1 MAIQRTRCIGKT
13 RGCDFALR
21 LIWIASHWAPA
32 VAIFLESSN
41 KGRDRGQTMSTL
53 TDQKTSHRQVFPEPT
68 VGALIVNKEG
78 KILLTKS
85 HKWFDKYTLPGGH
98 IEVGETMKEAVA
110 REVKE
115 EVGLD
120 VEVAEMLLMQEAIFA
135 EEFWKRKHF
144 IFFDFLCKSKD
155 QQVKLDGREL
165 QSYVWEYP
173 GAAFKLKLD
182 SFTRKTLERYLQ
194 RS

>member
-1 MAIQRTRCIGKT
+1 
-13 RGCDFALR
+13 
-21 LIWIASHWAPA
+21 
-32 VAIFLESSN
+32 
-41 KGRDRGQTMSTL
+41 MSTPSN
-53 TDQKTSHRQVFPEPT
+53 QKASQTQVYPEPT
-68 VGALIVNKEG
+68 VGALIVNKQG

-135 EEFWKRKHF
+135 VEFWKRKHF

-165 QSYVWEYP
+165 QEYVWEYP
-173 GAAFKLKLD
+173 GVAFRLNLD
-182 SFTRKTLERYLQ
+182 SFTKKTLERYLQ
-194 RS
+194 RT

>member
-1 MAIQRTRCIGKT
+1 
-13 RGCDFALR
+13 
-21 LIWIASHWAPA
+21 
-32 VAIFLESSN
+32 
-41 KGRDRGQTMSTL
+41 MSTPSN
-53 TDQKTSHRQVFPEPT
+53 QKASQTQVYPEPT
-68 VGALIVNKEG
+68 VGALIVNKQG

-98 IEVGETMKEAVA
+98 IEVGETMKEAAA

-120 VEVAEMLLMQEAIFA
+120 VEVAEMLLMQEAIFT

-144 IFFDFLCKSKD
+144 IFFDFLCKSNN

-165 QSYVWEYP
+165 QEYVWEYP
-173 GAAFKLKLD
+173 GAAFRLNLD
-182 SFTRKTLERYLQ
+182 SFTKKTLERYLQ
-194 RS
+194 RT

>member
-1 MAIQRTRCIGKT
+1 
-13 RGCDFALR
+13 
-21 LIWIASHWAPA
+21 
-32 VAIFLESSN
+32 
-41 KGRDRGQTMSTL
+41 MSTPSNQNASQ
-53 TDQKTSHRQVFPEPT
+53 TQVYPEPT
-68 VGALIVNKEG
+68 VGALIVNKQG

-135 EEFWKRKHF
+135 GEFWKRKHF

-165 QSYVWEYP
+165 QEYVWEYP
-173 GAAFKLKLD
+173 GAAFRLNLD
-182 SFTRKTLERYLQ
+182 SFTKKTLEMYLQ
-194 RS
+194 RT

>member
-1 MAIQRTRCIGKT
+1 
-13 RGCDFALR
+13 
-21 LIWIASHWAPA
+21 
-32 VAIFLESSN
+32 
-41 KGRDRGQTMSTL
+41 MSTL
-53 TDQKTSHRQVFPEPT
+53 TDHKAFPSQVYPEPT

-78 KILLTKS
+78 RILLTKS

-98 IEVGETMKEAVA
+98 IEVGETMRQAVI

-135 EEFWKRKHF
+135 GEFWKRKHF
-144 IFFDFLCKSKD
+144 IFFDFLCKSRD

-165 QSYVWEYP
+165 QEYVWEYP
-173 GAAFKLKLD
+173 GEAFRLELD
-182 SFTRKTLERYLQ
+182 SFTRKTLEKYLQ

>member
-1 MAIQRTRCIGKT
+1 
-13 RGCDFALR
+13 
-21 LIWIASHWAPA
+21 
-32 VAIFLESSN
+32 
-41 KGRDRGQTMSTL
+41 MSTPSN
-53 TDQKTSHRQVFPEPT
+53 QKASQTQVYPEPT
-68 VGALIVNKEG
+68 VGALIVNRQG

-98 IEVGETMKEAVA
+98 IEVGETMNEAVA

-135 EEFWKRKHF
+135 VEFWKRKHF

-165 QSYVWEYP
+165 QEYVWEYP
-173 GAAFKLKLD
+173 GAAFRLNLD
-182 SFTRKTLERYLQ
+182 SFTKKTLEKYLQ
-194 RS
+194 RT

>member
-1 MAIQRTRCIGKT
+1 
-13 RGCDFALR
+13 
-21 LIWIASHWAPA
+21 
-32 VAIFLESSN
+32 
-41 KGRDRGQTMSTL
+41 MSTPSNQNASQ
-53 TDQKTSHRQVFPEPT
+53 TQVYPEPT
-68 VGALIVNKEG
+68 VGALIVNKQG

-120 VEVAEMLLMQEAIFA
+120 VEVAEMLLMQEAIFTV
-135 EEFWKRKHF
+135 EFWKRKHF

-165 QSYVWEYP
+165 QEYVWEYP
-173 GAAFKLKLD
+173 GEAFRLNLD
-182 SFTRKTLERYLQ
+182 SFTKKTLESYLQ
-194 RS
+194 RT

>member
-1 MAIQRTRCIGKT
+1 
-13 RGCDFALR
+13 
-21 LIWIASHWAPA
+21 
-32 VAIFLESSN
+32 
-41 KGRDRGQTMSTL
+41 MSTPSN
-53 TDQKTSHRQVFPEPT
+53 QKASQTQVYPGPT
-68 VGALIVNKEG
+68 VGALIVNKQG

-115 EVGLD
+115 EIGLD
-120 VEVAEMLLMQEAIFA
+120 VEVAEMLLMQEAVFA
-135 EEFWKRKHF
+135 VEFWKRKHF

-165 QSYVWEYP
+165 QEYVWEYP
-173 GAAFKLKLD
+173 GAAFRLNLD
-182 SFTRKTLERYLQ
+182 SFTKKTLEKYLQ
-194 RS
+194 RT

>member
-1 MAIQRTRCIGKT
+1 M
-13 RGCDFALR
+13 
-21 LIWIASHWAPA
+21 
-32 VAIFLESSN
+32 
-41 KGRDRGQTMSTL
+41 
-53 TDQKTSHRQVFPEPT
+53 TDHKAFPSQVYPEPT

-78 KILLTKS
+78 RILLTKS

-98 IEVGETMKEAVA
+98 IEVGETMREAVI

-135 EEFWKRKHF
+135 GEFWKRKHF
-144 IFFDFLCKSKD
+144 IFFDFLCKSRD

-165 QSYVWEYP
+165 QEYVWEYP
-173 GAAFKLKLD
+173 GAAFRLELD
-182 SFTRKTLERYLQ
+182 SFTRKTLEKYLQ

>member
-1 MAIQRTRCIGKT
+1 
-13 RGCDFALR
+13 
-21 LIWIASHWAPA
+21 
-32 VAIFLESSN
+32 
-41 KGRDRGQTMSTL
+41 MSTL
-53 TDQKTSHRQVFPEPT
+53 TNQKASHNQAFPEPT
-68 VGALIVNKEG
+68 VGALIVNEEG
-78 KILLTKS
+78 KILFTKS

-98 IEVGETMKEAVA
+98 IEVGETMKAAVA

-135 EEFWKRKHF
+135 EEFWKKKHF
-144 IFFDFLCKSKD
+144 IFFDFLCKSRG

-165 QSYVWEYP
+165 QEYVWEYP
-173 GAAFKLKLD
+173 GAAFRLNLD
-182 SFTRKTLERYLQ
+182 SFTRKTLEEYLQ

>member
-1 MAIQRTRCIGKT
+1 
-13 RGCDFALR
+13 
-21 LIWIASHWAPA
+21 
-32 VAIFLESSN
+32 
-41 KGRDRGQTMSTL
+41 MSTL
-53 TDQKTSHRQVFPEPT
+53 TDRKATHSQVYPEPT

-78 KILLTKS
+78 RILLTKS

-98 IEVGETMKEAVA
+98 IEVGETMKEAVI

-144 IFFDFLCKSKD
+144 IFFDFLCKSRD

-165 QSYVWEYP
+165 QEYVWEYP
-173 GAAFKLKLD
+173 GAAFRLELD
-182 SFTRKTLERYLQ
+182 SFTRNTLEKYLQ

>member
-1 MAIQRTRCIGKT
+1 
-13 RGCDFALR
+13 
-21 LIWIASHWAPA
+21 
-32 VAIFLESSN
+32 
-41 KGRDRGQTMSTL
+41 MSTL
-53 TDQKTSHRQVFPEPT
+53 TDQKASHSQVYPEPT
-68 VGALIVNKEG
+68 VGALIVNKDG

-120 VEVAEMLLMQEAIFA
+120 VEVAEMLLTQEAIFA

-165 QSYVWEYP
+165 QEYVWEYP
-173 GAAFKLKLD
+173 GAAFKLELD
-182 SFTRKTLERYLQ
+182 SFTQKTLERYLQ
-194 RS
+194 RA

>member
-1 MAIQRTRCIGKT
+1 
-13 RGCDFALR
+13 
-21 LIWIASHWAPA
+21 
-32 VAIFLESSN
+32 
-41 KGRDRGQTMSTL
+41 MSTPSNQNASQ
-53 TDQKTSHRQVFPEPT
+53 TQVYPEPT
-68 VGALIVNKEG
+68 VGALIVNKQG

-98 IEVGETMKEAVA
+98 IEVGETMKEAAA

-135 EEFWKRKHF
+135 VEFWKRKHF

-165 QSYVWEYP
+165 QEYVWEYP
-173 GAAFKLKLD
+173 GAAFRLNLD
-182 SFTRKTLERYLQ
+182 SFTKKTLERYLQ
-194 RS
+194 RT

>member
-1 MAIQRTRCIGKT
+1 
-13 RGCDFALR
+13 
-21 LIWIASHWAPA
+21 
-32 VAIFLESSN
+32 
-41 KGRDRGQTMSTL
+41 MSTL
-53 TDQKTSHRQVFPEPT
+53 ADQKASHTQVYPEPT

-120 VEVAEMLLMQEAIFA
+120 LEVAEMLLMQEAIFA
-135 EEFWKRKHF
+135 KEFWKKKHF

-155 QQVKLDGREL
+155 QQVKLDRREL
-165 QSYVWEYP
+165 QEYVWEYP
-173 GAAFKLKLD
+173 GAAFRLELD
-182 SFTRKTLERYLQ
+182 SFTRKTLEKYLQ

>member
-1 MAIQRTRCIGKT
+1 
-13 RGCDFALR
+13 
-21 LIWIASHWAPA
+21 
-32 VAIFLESSN
+32 
-41 KGRDRGQTMSTL
+41 MSTPSN
-53 TDQKTSHRQVFPEPT
+53 QKASQTQVYPEPT
-68 VGALIVNKEG
+68 VGALIVNKQG

-120 VEVAEMLLMQEAIFA
+120 VEVAEMLLIQEAIFA
-135 EEFWKRKHF
+135 VEFWKRKHF

-165 QSYVWEYP
+165 QEYVWEYP
-173 GAAFKLKLD
+173 GAAFRLNLD
-182 SFTRKTLERYLQ
+182 SFTEKTLEKYLQ
-194 RS
+194 RT